1 MRLAIAALSL
11 LVAGVTSA
19 AGAQSAT
26 IADIMAAE
34 GCAIGPQTEQRVSA
48 AGLDVA
54 ALDAMVAE
62 AEKDAQT
69 VRTGEWIVLPPSLC
83 KIRPPV
89 VRSEIRLNDPE
100 VVALTTAIDAYAD
113 LGDHGCFLDGDAIR
127 ERVQATRGWDADK
140 ATIAYLRFIAEN
152 LRSGDL
158 AFYRTSPLQTPPGF
172 QILTGDCAD
181 VPEIE
186 AIRQSQALRD
196 RAFDALIREDA
207 PKVDCTKDRGP
218 SYEFMASTHER
229 KIPNAWA
236 FFEVQMMTIG
246 AGWYEG
252 TNATQMG
259 SPRPPLCRYR

>member
-1 MRLAIAALSL
+1 MRLAIAAISL
-11 LVAGVTSA
+11 VVAGAASA
-19 AGAQSAT
+19 GGAQRAT
-26 IADIMAAE
+26 IADILAAE
-34 GCAIGPQTEQRVSA
+34 GCAIGPHTEQRVSA

-54 ALDAMVAE
+54 ALDAMVAD

-69 VRTGEWIVLPPSLC
+69 VRTGGWIVLPTSLC
-83 KIRPPV
+83 KIRPPA
-89 VRSEIRLNDPE
+89 VRSEIRLDDPE

-113 LGDHGCFLDGDAIR
+113 LGDRGCFIDGPAIM

-140 ATIAYLRFIAEN
+140 AMIEYVRFIAEN

-158 AFYRTSPLQTPPGF
+158 AFYQASPFHTPPGF

-186 AIRQSQALRD
+186 AIRQSQAARD
-196 RAFDALIREDA
+196 REFDALIREDA
-207 PKVDCTKDRGP
+207 PKVDCTNDTSP

-229 KIPNAWA
+229 KIPNAWT
-236 FFEVQMMTIG
+236 FFEVKVMTIG